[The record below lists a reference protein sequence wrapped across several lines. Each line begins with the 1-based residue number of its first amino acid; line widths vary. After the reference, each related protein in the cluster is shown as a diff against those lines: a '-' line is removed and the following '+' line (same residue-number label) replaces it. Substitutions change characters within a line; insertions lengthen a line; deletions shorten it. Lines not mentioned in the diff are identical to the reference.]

1 MIALLGGFLVGACL
15 GLLGSGG
22 SILAVPVLVYLM
34 GHHPKVA
41 VAESLAIVGAIAA
54 LSAIRPIRTRRIDW
68 WSVLLFGIPGV
79 VGTVAG
85 VGISGWMT
93 GRVQLLILAVV
104 MLLAAVPMWRGRREG
119 PDAPSSWRHRR
130 RSELI
135 LLGVEGLVVGAVTG
149 IVGVGGGFLIV
160 PALVVLG
167 RLPMQLAVGTSL
179 LVIVLKSLIGFLFAF
194 GQLPPDVGRIDPVVI
209 AIFVVFGGLGG
220 QVGGRVGAWLPEAG
234 LRRVFA
240 GCLVLMAVGILVR
253 ETLGPVGL

>member
-22 SILAVPVLVYLM
+22 SILAVPILVYLM

-54 LSAIRPIRTRRIDW
+54 LAAIPPVRERRIDW
-68 WSVLLFGIPGV
+68 WSVLLFGVPGI

-85 VGISGWMT
+85 VGLSSWMT
-93 GRVQLLILAVV
+93 GELQLLIFAAV
-104 MLLAAVPMWRGRREG
+104 MLLAALLMWRGARDGPKDASTRR
-119 PDAPSSWRHRR
+119 DRRPSD
-130 RSELI
+130 LI
-135 LLGVEGLVVGAVTG
+135 VLGIEGLVVGVVTG

-167 RLPMQLAVGTSL
+167 RLPMRLAVGTSL
-179 LVIVLKSLIGFLFAF
+179 LIIVLKSLVGFLFAL
-194 GQLPPDVGRIDPVVI
+194 GQLPAGVGRIDPVVI

-220 QVGGRVGAWLPEAG
+220 QVGGRIGARLPETG

-240 GCLVLMAVGILVR
+240 GCLVLMAIGILVW
-253 ETLGPVGL
+253 ETVGRAET